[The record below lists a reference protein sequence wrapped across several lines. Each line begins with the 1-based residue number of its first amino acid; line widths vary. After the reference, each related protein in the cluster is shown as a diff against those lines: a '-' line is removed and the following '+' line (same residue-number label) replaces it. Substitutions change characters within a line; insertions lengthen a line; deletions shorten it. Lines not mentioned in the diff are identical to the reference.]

1 MSRRFRL
8 FRAPFLHVALVILL
22 SASIQAQTINQV
34 IESLTSPP
42 AAAGSSEQSQKGA
55 SAQISWVQEKIQEAS
70 GRLGLAKSEGFQSKV
85 QAAGFPDSRPA
96 EIERDAA
103 GAVDSWNSAKNLL
116 EWIVVRETVGDVE
129 DAKPS
134 PPSNNTEA
142 LALERDSEDLKN
154 QLARFE
160 ANLKAHPAGVA
171 SAEQESR
178 SARHNLAELRV
189 EAQSQLAANARDRS
203 DVDILIGTIRE
214 DNANAQV
221 FFQKWLGYRLELES
235 TEIQARIDTISK
247 LLADSGYGRLL
258 AAQRAT
264 AEISQIEKTLP
275 ELIKF
280 DEQSSQAFDA
290 AAARLAD
297 SRSKLAAATANGSAP
312 PEDLQKEAQ
321 TSLAEYSHLE
331 SLCSAARARA
341 FTARHTLDLWNR
353 VLEILKNTNLDS
365 FEKARNDLSSQ
376 LLTTR
381 DLLDRV
387 DRLLAEKQA
396 ESENWRQDLRV
407 PGTTQPER
415 AALQDQIKKNQTLA
429 EQLLHVRD
437 ETASLLALQTRLLGE
452 IETEIS
458 ALVSQQRANAI
469 VHNLWKS
476 IQSFWNFEITKQ
488 GDRAVTLG
496 AITTAVLALATALIL
511 AHILARRISATVER
525 HTKLPGSR
533 NHLIQKLSFYALSV
547 IFVLIVLQWLQIPLT
562 IFAFL
567 GGALAVGIGFG
578 SQNLIN
584 NFISGLLL
592 LLEQKINVG
601 DLVEVDGNFGRVT
614 DLGSLCSAIRKFDGV
629 EVLVPNSSLLEKN
642 VINWTLSDP
651 MHRYDFPVG
660 VSYGSDV
667 DLVMRTLKEALD
679 AQPEILRDPVPEVSF
694 ENFGEST
701 LDFHV
706 YYWLEVRTHNAR
718 DIGTHLRIL
727 IARLFKEREIEMAFP
742 QRDIRLIPSKPI
754 QVRLEK
760 DS

>member
-1 MSRRFRL
+1 MSRRIRL
-8 FRAPFLHVALVILL
+8 FRAPFLQAALVILL
-22 SASIQAQTINQV
+22 SASIQAQTIKQV

-42 AAAGSSEQSQKGA
+42 AAAGSSEQSKKGA
-55 SAQISWVQEKIQEAS
+55 SEQLPWVQEKIQEAS

-85 QAAGFPDSRPA
+85 RAAGFPDSRPA

-103 GAVDSWNSAKNLL
+103 EAVDSWNSAKNLL

-129 DAKPS
+129 EAKPS
-134 PPSNNTEA
+134 PPSNNAEA
-142 LALERDSEDLKN
+142 LALERESENLKN
-154 QLARFE
+154 QLARLE

-178 SARHNLAELRV
+178 SARNNLGELRV
-189 EAQSQLAANARDRS
+189 EAESQLAANARDRS
-203 DVDILIGTIRE
+203 DVDILMGTIRE

-258 AAQRAT
+258 NAQRAT
-264 AEISQIEKTLP
+264 AEISQIEKNLP

-280 DEQSSQAFDA
+280 DQQSSQAFDA
-290 AAARLAD
+290 AAARLSD
-297 SRSKLAAATANGSAP
+297 SRTKLAAATANGSAP
-312 PEDLQKEAQ
+312 PENLQKEAQ
-321 TSLAEYSHLE
+321 ASLAEYSHLE

-365 FEKARNDLSSQ
+365 FEKARDDISSE

-381 DLLDRV
+381 DLVDRV

-396 ESENWRQDLRV
+396 ESEKWTQDLRV
-407 PGTTQPER
+407 SGTTQPER
-415 AALQDQIKKNQTLA
+415 AALQDQIKKNQTLV
-429 EQLLHVRD
+429 EQLQHVRD

-452 IETEIS
+452 IKNEIS
-458 ALVSQQRANAI
+458 ALVSQRRANAI
-469 VHNLWKS
+469 VLDLWKS
-476 IQSFWNFEITKQ
+476 IQSFWNFQITKQ
-488 GDRAVTLG
+488 GDREVTIG

-511 AHILARRISATVER
+511 ARILARRISATVER
-525 HTKLPGSR
+525 HLKLPGSR
-533 NHLIQKLSFYALSV
+533 NHLIEKLSFYALSV
-547 IFVLIVLQWLQIPLT
+547 VFVLIVLQWLQIPLA

-567 GGALAVGIGFG
+567 GGALAVGIGC
-578 SQNLIN
+578 QNLIN

-614 DLGSLCSAIRKFDGV
+614 DLGSCCSSIRKFDGV

-660 VSYGSDV
+660 VAYGSDV

-701 LDFHV
+701 LDFRV
-706 YYWLEVRTHNAR
+706 YYWLEVRNHNAR
-718 DIGTHLRIL
+718 DIGTHLRVL
-727 IARLFKEREIEMAFP
+727 IARLFNERGIEMAFP

-760 DS
+760 ES

>member
-1 MSRRFRL
+1 
-8 FRAPFLHVALVILL
+8 
-22 SASIQAQTINQV
+22 
-34 IESLTSPP
+34 
-42 AAAGSSEQSQKGA
+42 
-55 SAQISWVQEKIQEAS
+55 
-70 GRLGLAKSEGFQSKV
+70 
-85 QAAGFPDSRPA
+85 
-96 EIERDAA
+96 
-103 GAVDSWNSAKNLL
+103 
-116 EWIVVRETVGDVE
+116 
-129 DAKPS
+129 
-134 PPSNNTEA
+134 
-142 LALERDSEDLKN
+142 
-154 QLARFE
+154 
-160 ANLKAHPAGVA
+160 
-171 SAEQESR
+171 
-178 SARHNLAELRV
+178 
-189 EAQSQLAANARDRS
+189 
-203 DVDILIGTIRE
+203 VDILIGTIRE

-258 AAQRAT
+258 TAQRAT

-275 ELIKF
+275 ELKKR
-280 DEQSSQAFDA
+280 DQQSSQAFDA

-297 SRSKLAAATANGSAP
+297 SRSKLDAANSSGSAP
-312 PEDLQKEAQ
+312 PEELQKEAQ

-331 SLCSAARARA
+331 SLRTAARARA
-341 FTARHTLDLWNR
+341 FAARHTLDLWNR

-365 FEKARNDLSSQ
+365 LEKARNDLSTQ
-376 LLTTR
+376 LPTAR
-381 DLLDRV
+381 DLADRV
-387 DRLLAEKQA
+387 ERLLAEKQA
-396 ESENWRQDLRV
+396 EAEKRRQDLRV
-407 PGTTQPER
+407 PGITQPER

-429 EQLLHVRD
+429 EQLLYVRD

-458 ALVSQQRANAI
+458 ALVSQRRAHAI
-469 VHNLWKS
+469 FHNLWKS
-476 IQSFWNFEITKQ
+476 IQSFWNFQITRQ
-488 GDRAVTLG
+488 GDREVTVG

-511 AHILARRISATVER
+511 ARISARRISTTVER
-525 HTKLPGSR
+525 RLKLPGSR
-533 NHLIQKLSFYALSV
+533 IHLIEKLSLYALSV
-547 IFVLIVLQWLQIPLT
+547 VFVLLVLQWLQIPLT

-614 DLGSLCSAIRKFDGV
+614 DLGSRCSAIRKFDGV

-718 DIGTHLRIL
+718 DIGTHLRVL

>member
-1 MSRRFRL
+1 M
-8 FRAPFLHVALVILL
+8 
-22 SASIQAQTINQV
+22 
-34 IESLTSPP
+34 
-42 AAAGSSEQSQKGA
+42 
-55 SAQISWVQEKIQEAS
+55 
-70 GRLGLAKSEGFQSKV
+70 
-85 QAAGFPDSRPA
+85 
-96 EIERDAA
+96 
-103 GAVDSWNSAKNLL
+103 
-116 EWIVVRETVGDVE
+116 
-129 DAKPS
+129 
-134 PPSNNTEA
+134 
-142 LALERDSEDLKN
+142 
-154 QLARFE
+154 
-160 ANLKAHPAGVA
+160 
-171 SAEQESR
+171 
-178 SARHNLAELRV
+178 
-189 EAQSQLAANARDRS
+189 
-203 DVDILIGTIRE
+203 
-214 DNANAQV
+214 
-221 FFQKWLGYRLELES
+221 
-235 TEIQARIDTISK
+235 
-247 LLADSGYGRLL
+247 
-258 AAQRAT
+258 
-264 AEISQIEKTLP
+264 
-275 ELIKF
+275 
-280 DEQSSQAFDA
+280 
-290 AAARLAD
+290 
-297 SRSKLAAATANGSAP
+297 
-312 PEDLQKEAQ
+312 
-321 TSLAEYSHLE
+321 
-331 SLCSAARARA
+331 
-341 FTARHTLDLWNR
+341 
-353 VLEILKNTNLDS
+353 
-365 FEKARNDLSSQ
+365 
-376 LLTTR
+376 
-381 DLLDRV
+381 
-387 DRLLAEKQA
+387 
-396 ESENWRQDLRV
+396 
-407 PGTTQPER
+407 
-415 AALQDQIKKNQTLA
+415 
-429 EQLLHVRD
+429 RD

-452 IETEIS
+452 IENEIS

-496 AITTAVLALATALIL
+496 AIATAVLALATALIL

-718 DIGTHLRIL
+718 DIGTHMRVL
-727 IARLFKEREIEMAFP
+727 IARLFKERGIEMAFP

-760 DS
+760 ES

>member
-1 MSRRFRL
+1 MFRRIRL
-8 FRAPFLHVALVILL
+8 FRVPFPHAVLVILL
-22 SASIQAQTINQV
+22 SASIQAQTVKQV

-42 AAAGSSEQSQKGA
+42 AATGSSERSKIGA
-55 SAQISWVQEKIQEAS
+55 AEELPWVQERIQEAS
-70 GRLGLAKSEGFQSKV
+70 GRLELVKSEGFQSKV
-85 QAAGFPDSRPA
+85 RAAGVPESRPA
-96 EIERDAA
+96 EIQRDAA
-103 GAVDSWNSAKNLL
+103 EAVDSWNSAKNLL

-134 PPSNNTEA
+134 PPSNNAEA
-142 LALERDSEDLKN
+142 LALERESENLKN

-171 SAEQESR
+171 RAEQESR
-178 SARHNLAELRV
+178 SARQNLGELRV
-189 EAQSQLAANARDRS
+189 DAESQLTANARDRS
-203 DVDILIGTIRE
+203 DVDILVGTIRE

-235 TEIQARIDTISK
+235 TEIQALIDTISK

-258 AAQRAT
+258 TAQRAT
-264 AEISQIEKTLP
+264 AEIAQIEKNLP
-275 ELIKF
+275 ELNKL
-280 DEQSSQAFDA
+280 DQQSSQAFDA
-290 AAARLAD
+290 AAARLAV
-297 SRSKLAAATANGSAP
+297 SRKKLDAATANGSAP
-312 PEDLQKEAQ
+312 PDDLQKEAQ
-321 TSLAEYSHLE
+321 ASLAEYSHLE

-341 FTARHTLDLWNR
+341 FTARQTLDLWNR
-353 VLEILKNTNLDS
+353 VLEILENKNLDS
-365 FEKARNDLSSQ
+365 LEKDRNDLAAE
-376 LLTTR
+376 LPTTR
-381 DLLDRV
+381 DLADRV
-387 DRLLAEKQA
+387 ERLLAEKQA
-396 ESENWRQDLRV
+396 EAEKWLQDLRIS
-407 PGTTQPER
+407 GTTQPER
-415 AALQDQIKKNQTLA
+415 AALQDRIKKNQTLA

-437 ETASLLALQTRLLGE
+437 ETASLLALQTRLLAE
-452 IETEIS
+452 IENEIV
-458 ALVSQQRANAI
+458 ALESQQRATAI
-469 VHNLWKS
+469 IHNLWKS
-476 IQSFWNFEITKQ
+476 IQGFWNFQITKQ
-488 GDRAVTLG
+488 GDNDVTLG
-496 AITTAVLALATALIL
+496 AIATAVLALATALIL

-525 HTKLPGSR
+525 HLKLPGSR

-614 DLGSLCSAIRKFDGV
+614 DLGSLCSSIRKFDGV

-651 MHRYDFPVG
+651 MHRYDFSVG
-660 VSYGSDV
+660 VAYGSDV
-667 DLVMRTLKEALD
+667 DLVMHTLKEALD

-718 DIGTHLRIL
+718 DIGTHMRVL
-727 IARLFKEREIEMAFP
+727 IARLFKERGIEMAFP
-742 QRDIRLIPSKPI
+742 QSDIRLIPSKPI
-754 QVRLEK
+754 HVRLEK
-760 DS
+760 ES